1 MEDAN
6 WIISKRQV
14 CWEPIWLCQ
23 SPLTFLNFIHFP
35 YVQSKTF
42 SRFLS
47 ESSSITNHW
56 YRCKSVQW
64 EQFSLNDIG
73 FLQST
78 GTCPRCVQWKNSHP
92 RKTPECHR
100 EAAGAGAG
108 PDPGTKS
115 SPHLLN
121 KTILYNPVY
130 APTNVSR
137 AFPNQHLR
145 MGTVW

>member
-1 MEDAN
+1 MPTGLYQKGRCVESLFDFAKVP
-6 WIISKRQV
+6 WPFWTAYI
-14 CWEPIWLCQ
+14 
-23 SPLTFLNFIHFP
+23 FLMYKARHSLDF
-35 YVQSKTF
+35 
-42 SRFLS
+42 FLRAP
-47 ESSSITNHW
+47 SITNHW
-56 YRCKSVQW
+56 YRCKSMQW